1 MIKVRNLGL
10 LLALSSVAVLPACS
24 MFGGNDNSR
33 SSSAASP
40 SQGYASAQQPNYSS
54 QQQAMEQQP
63 LTPDTIRQ
71 VQQTLQQQ
79 GMYRGRL
86 DGVWG
91 PATQAAVRS
100 YQQRNNLNASGQLD
114 QQTLAS
120 MNMGNNQNYGSNST
134 GPQPTNQA
142 NGGNDQTQPMN
153 QNQPMP
159 QQNAQSNQQNNTTTR

>member
-10 LLALSSVAVLPACS
+10 LVALSSVAVLPACS
-24 MFGGNDNSR
+24 WFGGNDNSR
-33 SSSAASP
+33 SSGAASS

-63 LTPDTIRQ
+63 LTPDTVRQ

-79 GMYRGRL
+79 GMYRGRV

-91 PATQAAVRS
+91 PATQSAVRS
-100 YQQRNNLNASGQLD
+100 YQQQNNLNASGQLD

-120 MNMGNNQNYGSNST
+120 LNLGNNQNYGSNNA
-134 GPQPTNQA
+134 PQPNNQA
-142 NGGNDQTQPMN
+142 TMGNDQSQPMN
-153 QNQPMP
+153 PNQPTP
-159 QQNAQSNQQNNTTTR
+159 QQNAQSNQRNNTTTR